1 MNGVPVETGIIR
13 PAAGTGMPRGR
24 SARRRTGRVQEI
36 TAEVARLRI
45 AIVNVFFVG
54 APDAGDGEWTLVD
67 AGLPGSAGRIRR
79 AAEERYGSGTRPAAI
94 VLTHGHF
101 DHVGALREL
110 AEWWNVPI
118 YAHTREL
125 PYLTGRSA
133 YPPPDPGVGGGAMA
147 AMSWIFP
154 RGPVDLDGRVRPLPE
169 DGSVPGM
176 PGWSWLETP
185 GHTAGHVSL
194 FRESGRV
201 LIAGDAF
208 VTQKQES
215 LTGALTQTP
224 MVHGPPAYFTPDWES
239 AEQSVQRLAALQPE
253 IVATGHGLPLRG
265 AEMRDALTTLS
276 LHFRQLAVPR
286 IGRYVGAPARADE
299 HGVTWIPPEP
309 PASDRVR
316 TLTLGVAAL
325 LGGALALSVASGGG
339 ERSRRSGLRDRGWHP
354 SRPRLSESASR

>member
-13 PAAGTGMPRGR
+13 PMAGTGMPRAQHKRPRMGR
-24 SARRRTGRVQEI
+24 AQAI
-36 TAEVARLRI
+36 TPEVARLRL
-45 AIVNVFFVG
+45 AIVNVYFIG
-54 APDAGDGEWTLVD
+54 APDAGDGEWILVD

-79 AAEERYGSGTRPAAI
+79 AAEERYGSGTRPSAI
-94 VLTHGHF
+94 VLTHAHF

-110 AEWWNVPI
+110 AEQWNVPI
-118 YAHTREL
+118 YAHEREL

-133 YPPPDPGVGGGAMA
+133 YPPPDPAVGGGAMA
-147 AMSWIFP
+147 AMSWLFP
-154 RGPVDLDGRVRPLPE
+154 RGPIDLGERVRPLPD

-176 PGWSWLETP
+176 PAWAWLETP
-185 GHTAGHVSL
+185 GHTPGHVSL
-194 FRESGRV
+194 FRELGRV

-215 LTGALTQTP
+215 MTGALTQAPT
-224 MVHGPPAYFTPDWES
+224 MHGPPAYFTPDWES
-239 AEQSVQRLAALQPE
+239 AERSVQRLAALQPE

-286 IGRYVGAPARADE
+286 HGRYVGTPARADE

-309 PASDRVR
+309 PSTRQVR
-316 TLTLGVAAL
+316 NLTLGGAAVAGAL
-325 LGGALALSVASGGG
+325 LALSLGAGGG
-339 ERSRRSGLRDRGWHP
+339 RREG
-354 SRPRLSESASR
+354 